1 MVWVGLDE
9 VVVAGVGVGRGE
21 RAGGDHGEV
30 QDGGWGVGVK
40 VAGARVGRGERAEG
54 DNGEVQLELIINIIE
69 VSGMVQQKET
79 MNIEELFFKLNAT
92 RLK

>member
-30 QDGGWGVGVK
+30 Q
-40 VAGARVGRGERAEG
+40 
-54 DNGEVQLELIINIIE
+54 VQHVYHPNFNKIF
-69 VSGMVQQKET
+69 M
-79 MNIEELFFKLNAT
+79 
-92 RLK
+92 

>member
-30 QDGGWGVGVK
+30 QDGGWGVGVSLLNNK
-40 VAGARVGRGERAEG
+40 SLHGF
-54 DNGEVQLELIINIIE
+54 Q
-69 VSGMVQQKET
+69 
-79 MNIEELFFKLNAT
+79 KLND
-92 RLK
+92 RLVSVFSPCNKV

>member
-30 QDGGWGVGVK
+30 QDGGWGVGVSLL
-40 VAGARVGRGERAEG
+40 
-54 DNGEVQLELIINIIE
+54 DNKSLHLQGWKENYFQGVPSGFQGVHLKEKQLKCSTL
-69 VSGMVQQKET
+69 
-79 MNIEELFFKLNAT
+79 LNSIY
-92 RLK
+92 

>member
-30 QDGGWGVGVK
+30 QDGGWGVGLRIRGQNK
-40 VAGARVGRGERAEG
+40 VSRNAFDENLKVFSFEKYG
-54 DNGEVQLELIINIIE
+54 NFFIFPNKK
-69 VSGMVQQKET
+69 QKFLYDVE
-79 MNIEELFFKLNAT
+79 KA
-92 RLK
+92 

>member
-30 QDGGWGVGVK
+30 QDGGWGVK
-40 VAGARVGRGERAEG
+40 VSLLMGKRR
-54 DNGEVQLELIINIIE
+54 IIF
-69 VSGMVQQKET
+69 KEY
-79 MNIEELFFKLNAT
+79 LLDSRK
-92 RLK
+92 

>member
-30 QDGGWGVGVK
+30 QDGGWGVGVS
-40 VAGARVGRGERAEG
+40 
-54 DNGEVQLELIINIIE
+54 L
-69 VSGMVQQKET
+69 
-79 MNIEELFFKLNAT
+79 LNNKS
-92 RLK
+92 LHG